1 MVILTKNM
9 IDDFFFFNIFWIYQ
23 DLSQTISQR
32 LQTVQ
37 EPLCVL
43 WVWTQKEDWDSI
55 RMKYID
61 ILIQNVF

>member
-9 IDDFFFFNIFWIYQ
+9 IDDFFFNIFWIYQ

-32 LQTVQ
+32 WQTVQ

-43 WVWTQKEDWDSI
+43 WVGTQKEDWDSI